1 MPRHPPWPPGAGKEP
16 LSLSQI
22 VAALRTPAI
31 AAECR
36 APLLFAAL
44 ALSVLAIDLLGPLLG
59 LGLAV
64 PLLHAAAG
72 YRLSPLAGALTVGAL
87 GCLAWLIL

>member
-1 MPRHPPWPPGAGKEP
+1 MPRHPPWPPRPVQEP
-16 LSLSQI
+16 LTPRRLL
-22 VAALRTPAI
+22 ALLRTPGI

-36 APLLFAAL
+36 APLLFGAL
-44 ALSVLAIDLLGPLLG
+44 ALSVLAIDLLGPGLG

-72 YRLSPLAGALTVGAL
+72 YRLPPLAGAVIAGGLA
-87 GCLAWLIL
+87 CLAWLIL

>member
-1 MPRHPPWPPGAGKEP
+1 MPRHPPWPPGPAQEP
-16 LSLSQI
+16 LSLRQI
-22 VAALRTPAI
+22 LTALRTPGI

-36 APLLFAAL
+36 APLIFAAL

-72 YRLSPLAGALTVGAL
+72 YRLSPFAGALTVGAL

>member
-1 MPRHPPWPPGAGKEP
+1 MPKRPPWPPHA
-16 LSLSQI
+16 
-22 VAALRTPAI
+22 AALPFTPRNLLALLRKPGI

-36 APLLFAAL
+36 APLLFGAL
-44 ALSVLAIDLLGPLLG
+44 ALSVLAIDLVGPVLG

-72 YRLSPLAGALTVGAL
+72 YRLAPLAGAGIAGGL